1 MKYSCDHCPY
11 ETDKKA
17 NYLRHLSRKFRC
29 SKKVVVG
36 YEKVHAGYEKIHAGY
51 EKVHADYEK
60 VHAGYEKIHAGYEKI
75 HAGYETSNDLKS
87 VSENGEIYECSKCQK
102 KLACKQNLLYHE
114 ERCKGC
120 PKSICEICFKSFS
133 TPKGK
138 YQHQRTVLCYPPP
151 QPDSE
156 ASENNILNNKESE
169 ETTTPVQPIA
179 SLINAT
185 NNSNNINQNTTTN
198 SNNNNNTVNNNII
211 TFNSFGDEG
220 IEQLGEYLSG
230 RKDDSK
236 IIERMRQLG
245 KKKIYGIR
253 EIQNDIFFNPDNPEG
268 FSIIKPEK
276 YGSSVRVRNSE
287 GEFEYMEFADVRDP
301 LLDYIEKYID
311 IYNKTRNKYNV
322 KFRDPKER
330 RILQNFFKIMN
341 DDLDIYLNEDLKE
354 DLSIRESKDSESQQS
369 EDVKY
374 KRFDRVSLDNIH
386 VQTKK
391 FFICKK
397 GEFVLKEKKLCID

>member
-1 MKYSCDHCPY
+1 MKYSCDHCSY

-17 NYLRHLSRKFRC
+17 NYLRHLNRKFRC

-36 YEKVHAGYEKIHAGY
+36 YEKVHAGYEKIHAGN
-51 EKVHADYEK
+51 
-60 VHAGYEKIHAGYEKI
+60 
-75 HAGYETSNDLKS
+75 ETSNDLKS

-138 YQHQRTVLCYPPP
+138 YQHQRTVMCYPPLP
-151 QPDSE
+151 PDSE

-198 SNNNNNTVNNNII
+198 SNNNNTVNNNII
-211 TFNSFGDEG
+211 TFNSFGEEG
-220 IEQLGEYLSG
+220 IEQLGKYLSG

-391 FFICKK
+391 FFTCKK